1 MTTTNDTSKSAECWW
16 PVSRGGPSA
25 GGGYDRMN
33 RTYTGDCGKPTTGPD
48 LLCDRHRAKN
58 LEKRV
63 YREAM
68 ETGARQRAEFYAK
81 KAKS

>member
-48 LLCDRHRAKN
+48 LLCDRHRAK
-58 LEKRV
+58 
-63 YREAM
+63 
-68 ETGARQRAEFYAK
+68 
-81 KAKS
+81 